1 MELIACHA
9 KTHHG
14 PYLSLNED
22 NYKFDFDNHLYM
34 VLDAFGG
41 SGYGDLGLQWVESNV
56 GRFFDKIVDDPE
68 ATQPFY
74 YNPQFSLEAN
84 ALLNSITYTHQLLL
98 SKNANKPLDER
109 VGVSGVFMVKDEAQV
124 NLVNIGNTKSY
135 LIRQNKLTLLTDEN
149 SINSLSKDDLTRI
162 PQFALGLFEKLH
174 YQIKSFQLEQ
184 NDRVLLMSDGVHAHI
199 DELEAIKEL
208 NSGLDGREI
217 IENLFQLANN
227 NGNQDNQTLMILE
240 F

>member
-1 MELIACHA
+1 MEIIACHA

-14 PYLSLNED
+14 PFLSLNED
-22 NYKFDFDNHLYM
+22 NYHFDFDNNLYM

-41 SGYGDLGLQWVESNV
+41 SGYGDLGLKWVEDNV
-56 GRFFDKIVDDPE
+56 GKFFEKIVDDPE

-84 ALLNSITYTHQLLL
+84 ALINSLTYTHKLLL
-98 SKNANKPLDER
+98 SKNANKSLDER
-109 VGVSGVFMVKDEAQV
+109 VGVCGVFLVKDQNHAT
-124 NLVNIGNTKSY
+124 LINIGNTKAF
-135 LIRQNKLTLLTDEN
+135 LLRDNKLQLLADDDSVN
-149 SINSLSKDDLTRI
+149 SFQASDLIRI
-162 PQFALGLFEKLH
+162 PQFSLGLVEKLH

-184 NDRVLLMSDGVHAHI
+184 NDRVLLMSDGVHSFVDNQQVI
-199 DELEAIKEL
+199 DQFSTDS
-208 NSGLDGREI
+208 SGSDI

-227 NGNQDNQTLMILE
+227 KGNKDNQTLMVLE